1 LHFPPLLHICNI
13 LLEDKRPG
21 RWTTMKS
28 TTIPA
33 EPGMAVSEIDTPA
46 LVIDLDVFENNI
58 KTMTSYCSQK
68 KINLRPHAKTHKSL
82 DIAQIQME
90 HGAIGIC
97 CQKVSEAEIF
107 VNGGIPDVFI
117 TNEIVGSKKIA
128 RLINL
133 ASQARVAV
141 CVDNY
146 DNIRDLSAASDHS
159 GTPLNVFVEVD
170 IGGGRCGVQP
180 GTATVDMVRS
190 ISDTSHLHFQGLQVY
205 HGKAQHIRKYRDRR
219 NAITASLEHVVNTV
233 SLLEDS
239 GNTCPIISGAG
250 TGSYPFETAS
260 GIYTELQCGSYI
272 FMDGDYGSIQTEQG
286 PLLDRFA
293 NSLFVVSSVMSTPTP
308 GRVVCDA
315 GRKAH
320 SIDSGLPT
328 IRNNSSLSYQ
338 RPSDEHGIIVDPA
351 ETLELGDKLWLIPGH
366 CDPTVNLH
374 DWYVGV
380 RNSRVECL
388 WPVSARGMIL

>member
-1 LHFPPLLHICNI
+1 
-13 LLEDKRPG
+13 
-21 RWTTMKS
+21 
-28 TTIPA
+28 
-33 EPGMAVSEIDTPA
+33 
-46 LVIDLDVFENNI
+46 
-58 KTMTSYCSQK
+58 
-68 KINLRPHAKTHKSL
+68 
-82 DIAQIQME
+82 
-90 HGAIGIC
+90 
-97 CQKVSEAEIF
+97 
-107 VNGGIPDVFI
+107 
-117 TNEIVGSKKIA
+117 
-128 RLINL
+128 
-133 ASQARVAV
+133 
-141 CVDNY
+141 
-146 DNIRDLSAASDHS
+146 
-159 GTPLNVFVEVD
+159 
-170 IGGGRCGVQP
+170 
-180 GTATVDMVRS
+180 MVRS

-315 GRKAH
+315 GLKAH
-320 SIDSGLPT
+320 SIDSGL
-328 IRNNSSLSYQ
+328 
-338 RPSDEHGIIVDPA
+338 
-351 ETLELGDKLWLIPGH
+351 
-366 CDPTVNLH
+366 PTVNLH